1 MRLTNCVQH
10 SPSIVKKKKTY
21 EALLHDSD
29 LPDSDVSFGV
39 CTYRSLIRSW
49 VNRPPPLCLSL
60 SQGRLAVPALWPWHP
75 KMLCPLPWPSP
86 SRLMPTS
93 KELIPLS
100 ESHMMSCSS
109 KFPTWICT
117 HMHFCPYLNFNN
129 TWCYRLQSTC
139 VAFSRSAIA
148 RFTLFAQVWHH
159 SFRVNNLHVVVWG
172 RENIQAFIG

>member
-1 MRLTNCVQH
+1 MRLTNSVNH
-10 SPSIVKKKKTY
+10 NPSVVKKKQKKKPY

-29 LPDSDVSFGV
+29 LPDSDVTLGA
-39 CTYRSLIRSW
+39 CAYRSLICSW
-49 VNRPPPLCLSL
+49 VNRPPSLCLSL

-86 SRLMPTS
+86 SPLMRTS

-100 ESHMMSCSS
+100 ESHMTSCSS

-129 TWCYRLQSTC
+129 TWCHKLQSAC
-139 VAFSRSAIA
+139 VAFSRFAIV
-148 RFTLFAQVWHH
+148 RFTLSWMWRMFCLSVTPFFQ
-159 SFRVNNLHVVVWG
+159 S
-172 RENIQAFIG
+172 E